1 MMSIL
6 LSKVIVSASS
16 AAVAL
21 AFDAGGNAR
30 QEDIWVADLTEE
42 EAKELLALH
51 GRENNFEEFVNACVR
66 ENNFEEFVN
75 ACVSAHFNNMLIK
88 ICLVLSS
95 FLRGTLT
102 IFDQSLFQV
111 ACGLATW

>member
-21 AFDAGGNAR
+21 AFDAGGSAR

-42 EAKELLALH
+42 EAKEFLALH
-51 GRENNFEEFVNACVR
+51 GHENNFEEFVD
-66 ENNFEEFVN
+66 
-75 ACVSAHFNNMLIK
+75 ACVSAQFNNMLIK
-88 ICLVLSS
+88 FCLVLSS
-95 FLRGTLT
+95 F
-102 IFDQSLFQV
+102 F
-111 ACGLATW
+111 CGGLWPVHFSWLADWRLGEGL